1 MKIRAAGNLAVALA
15 LVLGTTLALAEGGQ
29 TKAEDEQKKIAV
41 EPQYGGTLNI
51 GTVYVT
57 LSALSFDPAD
67 WNWKVNHD
75 AGMIY
80 EQLFA
85 ADLEQSAARGG
96 PFPFQSEGWLPPT
109 AIRGELAESWEW
121 EDPLTMVIRLR
132 PNARFT
138 GKPGIMEA
146 RPVEAQDVVWTFER
160 SAASPK
166 KNPGYYDHIERVE
179 ARDARTV
186 VFHFKEYNAEWDLRF
201 GYGYYSAILP
211 RELARFDTRNWRNL
225 TGSGPFLLDRYAQ
238 GSSSTY
244 ERNPA
249 YWDRERVGGETYQ
262 IPFLDRVIYRTI
274 KDQATQQTALRTAK
288 IDILE
293 VVPWL
298 AVDYL
303 EKTTPEL
310 QWSRYLS
317 SVGQFLALRV
327 DREPFDDVRVRRAM
341 NLAIDKQEI
350 VDHFYGGNA
359 ELFAY
364 PMHPDFAGYFEP
376 LEAMPA
382 SVRELFTYDPVKA
395 KQLLAEAGYPNGF
408 RFTVQVSA
416 TDPDHTDMMS
426 LLAGYLSKIGVEV
439 EIKTLEYA
447 AFLSAMTTK
456 THAEAYLMRSGIVNP
471 TTTLRKSFASGQVW
485 NPSMW
490 ADPEFDRR
498 IEDALRTRD
507 EGERQAKLKA
517 LNREMLDQA
526 PYVWLPTPY
535 NFVAWWPWV
544 KNYSGELRAGAVRP
558 APIYARI
565 WIDHELKKKLGFE

>member
-1 MKIRAAGNLAVALA
+1 MVLAA
-15 LVLGTTLALAEGGQ
+15 LVATTLTFAENDGRTRGS
-29 TKAEDEQKKIAV
+29 DGP
-41 EPQYGGTLNI
+41 PQYGGTLNI

-67 WNWKVNHD
+67 WNWKTNHD

-85 ADLEQSAARGG
+85 ADLEQSAGQGG
-96 PFPFQSEGWLPPT
+96 PFSFQSEGWLPPT

-121 EDPLTMVIRLR
+121 EDPLTMVVRLR

-146 RPVEAQDVVWTFER
+146 RPVEAQDVVWSYQR
-160 SAASPK
+160 SWASPK
-166 KNPGYYDHIERVE
+166 KSPGYYDHIERVE

-186 VFHFKEYNAEWDLRF
+186 VFRFKEYNAEWDLRF
-201 GYGYYSAILP
+201 GYGYYSSILP
-211 RELARFDTRNWRNL
+211 RELEAFDTRDWQNL
-225 TGSGPFLLDRYAQ
+225 AGSGPFRLTRYVQ

-244 ERNPA
+244 ERNPD
-249 YWDRERVGGETYQ
+249 YWDRERMGDETHA
-262 IPFLDRVIYRTI
+262 IPFVDRVIYRTI
-274 KDQATQQTALRTAK
+274 KDQATQQTALRTGK

-303 EKTTPEL
+303 KKTTPEL

-327 DREPFDDVRVRRAM
+327 DRKPFDDVRVRRAI

-359 ELFAY
+359 ALFAY
-364 PMHPDFAGYFEP
+364 PMHPDFTGYFEP
-376 LEAMPA
+376 LEAMPP

-395 KQLLAEAGYPNGF
+395 KKLLAEAGYPDGF
-408 RFTVQVSA
+408 RFTVQMSA
-416 TDPDHTDMMS
+416 SDPDHIDM
-426 LLAGYLSKIGVEV
+426 LPLIAGYLAKVGVEV
-439 EIKTLEYA
+439 EIKPLEYA

-456 THAEAYLMRSGIVNP
+456 THAAGYLMRSGIVNP
-471 TTTLRKSFASGQVW
+471 TTTLRKSFASGQTW

-517 LNREMLDQA
+517 LNREMLDAA

-544 KNYSGELRAGAVRP
+544 KNYGGELRAGAVRP
-558 APIYARI
+558 APIYARM